1 MLKQKIICIFA
12 PLVLTVG
19 CDGGPSEEV
28 SVQDTEEYWKSALV
42 DNGVNL
48 NGVNLNGVN
57 LNGVNLNGVNLNG
70 VNLNGVNLNGVNL
83 NGVNLNSNHNG
94 SLTGVSDNSGV
105 TVSDAQLSGATLTG
119 QLSNNTSLSLRIDS
133 VTFSDT
139 DRVYLYNVSARG
151 DAGWVPLC
159 GTASGKPIPAIPTSG
174 QWDAASGAHIDDPN
188 TFTFAC
194 VNAAV
199 GKCITWGYQ
208 PWATKQECKG
218 KTCRNQPL
226 DAWLQAC
233 TRMVRADYCGDGVS
247 HTRNGTPINVW
258 DSLGIQVRE
267 GSAMRFEAEW
277 SQDGAHCIQKTRWV
291 MSQPNSLMTD
301 SAYVQRYC
309 SSRMRSG
316 NNDSCGGSSDF
327 STEKGLDISV
337 ATRHLLRNESSTNL

>member
-12 PLVLTVG
+12 PLALTVG
-19 CDGGPSEEV
+19 CDGVSTEEL
-28 SVQDTEEYWKSALV
+28 SAQDTEEYWKSALV

-70 VNLNGVNLNGVNL
+70 VNLNGT
-83 NGVNLNSNHNG
+83 HNG
-94 SLTGVSDNSGV
+94 SLSGTKENSGV
-105 TVSDAQLSGATLTG
+105 TVSDSQLSGAMLTG
-119 QLSNNTSLSLRIDS
+119 QLSNNTALNLRIDS
-133 VTFSDT
+133 VTWSDT
-139 DRVYLYNVSARG
+139 DHVYLYNVSLRG
-151 DAGWVPLC
+151 DLGWVPLC

-233 TRMVRADYCGDGVS
+233 TRMVRADYCGDGVA

-277 SQDGAHCIQKTRWV
+277 GQDGAHCIQKTRWV
-291 MSQPNSLMTD
+291 MSQPTSLITD

-309 SSRMRSG
+309 GSRMRNG
-316 NNDSCGGSSDF
+316 NNDSCGSSSDF
-327 STEKGLDISV
+327 STEKGIDISV